1 MMRFKVS
8 TMVAAA
14 ALMAGGLSAAPA
26 SALPTVTSKTI
37 ADTAKPSANP
47 YVEQIRD
54 RGRHWR
60 RHRGGDN
67 WGPWVG
73 GALLGL
79 GVYGLTQGYY
89 DDGYYGDGYYAYD
102 EPSYSYGYS
111 YGSAGGEERCAA
123 TFRSF
128 DPDSGTY
135 MGYDGRRHMCPYL

>member
-1 MMRFKVS
+1 
-8 TMVAAA
+8 MVAAA
-14 ALMAGGLSAAPA
+14 ALMVGGLSATSA

-37 ADTAKPSANP
+37 ADTAKPVANP

-54 RGRHWR
+54 RGRRGGHWR
-60 RHRGGDN
+60 GRHRGHRGDN

-79 GVYGLTQGYY
+79 GVYGLSQSY
-89 DDGYYGDGYYAYD
+89 DDGYYGDGYYA
-102 EPSYSYGYS
+102 EQPSYSYGYS
-111 YGSAGGEERCAA
+111 SAGGEARCAA